1 MERDEGA
8 MPVRGFIPAP
18 GGSGSRVVV
27 STHDRGEAARL
38 IRRSHPQLSIE
49 FGAGAAPFVFRQSAF
64 GDARIVSTELMLTGP
79 ARASGAFHADA
90 VAVGE
95 VLAGRLSAEY
105 PRARIDSA
113 QPFLQP
119 SGSGRMQLDDLH
131 LRTTVLDAA
140 AFRVAAERYEHGGTH
155 RRLARSAPVSAAA
168 GAAWRWTAAH
178 IQRSVRD
185 PRILD
190 NPIIAGELFDL
201 AVRSLLTCFAEP
213 SEEQEG
219 AVAATAPRAVQRA
232 VAYLEEHALESVAV
246 PDVADAARVSVR
258 SLQALFRRH
267 LGVSP
272 IEHLHAIRLE
282 AARRDLL
289 RGADGGEATVHGVAE
304 RWGFG
309 NSGRFARLYQQRFG
323 ERPSETLR
331 AHR

>member
-1 MERDEGA
+1 MMQRDEGA
-8 MPVRGFIPAP
+8 MPVRGFNPAP
-18 GGSGSRVVV
+18 GGSGGRVVV
-27 STHDRGEAARL
+27 STHDRGEATRL
-38 IRRSHPQLSIE
+38 LQRSHPQLSVE
-49 FGAGAAPFVFRQSAF
+49 VGASDAPFVFRQSAF
-64 GDARIVSTELMLTGP
+64 GDARILSTELMLTGP
-79 ARASGAFHADA
+79 ARASGSFHTGAI
-90 VAVGE
+90 AVGE
-95 VLAGRLSAEY
+95 VLAGGLSAEY
-105 PRARIDSA
+105 PRVRIDTA

-119 SGSGRMQLDDLH
+119 VGSGRMRLDDLH
-131 LRTTVLDAA
+131 LRITLLDTE
-140 AFRVAAERYEHGGTH
+140 AFRGAAERYGHDGAH
-155 RRLARSAPVSAAA
+155 PRLTRSAPVSAAA

-185 PRILD
+185 PQILD

-201 AVRSLLTCFAEP
+201 AVRSLLACFAEP
-213 SEEQEG
+213 SEEPEG
-219 AVAATAPRAVQRA
+219 SGVATAPRAVRRA
-232 VAYLEEHALESVAV
+232 VAYLEEHALESVAI
-246 PDVADAARVSVR
+246 PDVADAARISVR
-258 SLQALFRRH
+258 SLQSLFRRH

-289 RGADGGEATVHGVAE
+289 RGADDDATVHAVAE